1 MSKKPYRIN
10 VGFIVHE
17 EVGYNHEFPF
27 ADERADFGEDLVL
40 TNFSGMLEIG
50 RTSQGLI
57 ATGNFEGETTL
68 ECARCLNDFTY
79 KLNWDITE
87 LFAFKSDMVDENEE
101 ILPLPD
107 SAQID
112 FGPILREYALLEV
125 PINPLHAPDCK
136 GLCLECG
143 QDLNVEDC
151 GHEDIDEGNPFST
164 LKNLL

>member
-17 EVGYNHEFPF
+17 EVGYSHEFAF
-27 ADERADFGEDLVL
+27 SSEKANFSEDLEV
-40 TNFSGMLEIG
+40 TNFDGTLEIG
-50 RTSQGLI
+50 RTAQGLVV
-57 ATGNFEGETTL
+57 TGNFEGDITL
-68 ECARCLNDFTY
+68 ECARCLNDFTHTIS
-79 KLNWDITE
+79 WDITE
-87 LFAFKSDMVDENEE
+87 LFAFKPEMVDDESV
-101 ILPLPD
+101 LPLPD

-151 GHEDIDEGNPFST
+151 GHKDVDENSPFSV
-164 LKNLL
+164 LKDLK

>member
-17 EVGYNHEFPF
+17 DIGYNHEFPF
-27 ADERADFGEDLVL
+27 SDERADFGEDLVL
-40 TNFSGMLEIG
+40 ADFSGMLEIG

-57 ATGNFEGETTL
+57 ATGNFEGKTTL
-68 ECARCLNDFTY
+68 ECARCLNDFTH
-79 KLNWDITE
+79 KLNWEITE
-87 LFAFKSDMVDENEE
+87 LFAFKSDMVDDDESV
-101 ILPLPD
+101 LPLPD

-151 GHEDIDEGNPFST
+151 GHEDIDSSSPFSE
-164 LKNLL
+164 LKELL